1 MNNIAELDIRMRK
14 AGLIPYDPKA
24 GADDY
29 VGLLETV
36 MVSLAQGDPDA
47 AQEVLVYGLR
57 YMNRTRVVKRYGI
70 PRRTLYNLLT
80 FKSVPTLELV
90 AKVCYALKQE
100 AELTRKRDPSALR
113 VDSAVK
119 NGKLSP
125 HGRKALPVG
134 AYPRL

>member
-1 MNNIAELDIRMRK
+1 MLK
-14 AGLIPYDPKA
+14 AGLIEYIPGKY
-24 GADDY
+24 ADDHE
-29 VGLLETV
+29 GLLEAF
-36 MVSLAQGDPDA
+36 MLSLEEGDHDA

-100 AELTRKRDPSALR
+100 AELTRKKDPKALR
-113 VDSAVK
+113 VESTVK
-119 NGKLSP
+119 NGRISS
-125 HGRKALPVG
+125 HGRKALSVG
-134 AYPRL
+134 AHSRL